1 MDDWLLNVNDL
12 KHFAYCEAIVF
23 LTHHLG
29 IKETP
34 TEYMMFGKEI
44 EKEKYLQQI
53 FQKYKVTKIHRNVE
67 LVSKR
72 LRLAGTP
79 DAILETKHG
88 EFIPVEIKWSE
99 PPAGTRIKRDHYIQL
114 IAYSVLIEEVFTWR
128 KCSVKR
134 AVVFYLKPQPKFFEV
149 TITYEDKRML
159 ISTLE
164 RALRVAKGLAEPK
177 LRKDCT
183 DCNYKAFCPYLH

>member
-1 MDDWLLNVNDL
+1 VEEWLLNVSDL
-12 KHFAYCEAIVF
+12 KHFAYCEAIIF
-23 LTHHLG
+23 LTHRLG

-44 EKEKYLQQI
+44 EKKEYLQQVL
-53 FQKYKVTKIHRNVE
+53 QKYKVVKVHRNAE

-99 PPAGTRIKRDHYIQL
+99 PPPRSRVKRDHFIQL
-114 IAYSVLIEEVFTWR
+114 IAYSVLIEDACIQR
-128 KCSVKR
+128 KGSVKR
-134 AVVFYLKPQPKFFEV
+134 GIVFYLKPQPKFFEV
-149 TITYEDKRML
+149 AITYEDKRML
-159 ISTLE
+159 ISTLA
-164 RALRVAKGLAEPK
+164 RALEVAKGLAEPK
-177 LRKDCT
+177 PRRDCT